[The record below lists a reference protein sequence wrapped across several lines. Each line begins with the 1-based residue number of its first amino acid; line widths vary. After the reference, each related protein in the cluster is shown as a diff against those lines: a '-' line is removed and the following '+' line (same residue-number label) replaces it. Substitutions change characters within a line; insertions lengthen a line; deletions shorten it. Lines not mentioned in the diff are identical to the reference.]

1 MTIEP
6 TPAQLHALW
15 NLPPN
20 IATAV
25 LDFLGDLMDS
35 GIEPEDATV
44 VLSSLERILFADW
57 DVHVPVSAIA
67 NNTTR

>member
-1 MTIEP
+1 MTIQP
-6 TPAQLHALW
+6 TPDQLHALW
-15 NLPPN
+15 NLPPH

-44 VLSSLERILFADW
+44 LLSALERILFADW
-57 DVHVPVSAIA
+57 NTRVPVAAIA
-67 NNTTR
+67 NANAN

>member
-6 TPAQLHALW
+6 TTAQLHALW
-15 NLPPN
+15 NLPPT

-44 VLSSLERILFADW
+44 ILATLERILFNDW
-57 DVHVPVSAIA
+57 NVRVPVAAIA
-67 NNTTR
+67 TVN